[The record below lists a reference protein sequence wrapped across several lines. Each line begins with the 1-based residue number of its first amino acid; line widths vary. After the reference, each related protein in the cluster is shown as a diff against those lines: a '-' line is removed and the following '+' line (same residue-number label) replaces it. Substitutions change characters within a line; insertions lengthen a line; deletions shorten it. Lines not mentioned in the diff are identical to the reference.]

1 MSATDADFSKEAT
14 RRSGKA
20 GDLTLN
26 YYEAGEI
33 SALGGGLPLV
43 MLHGGGPGAS
53 AWSNFGAALPG
64 FAEDFR
70 TLLIDQ
76 PGFGGSDKPEVVG
89 NYYRFAAD
97 HVVQLLDELG
107 IGRIHLLG
115 NSLGGGTAMR
125 LALTHPDRVG
135 RLVLMGPGGLSLNL
149 FHADPTEGVQ
159 RLMDFSGNPTR
170 EALRAFISTMVV
182 NQKLVTDE
190 LVEERFA
197 DATAPGAQAAMTSMG
212 MSFWNPE
219 TAEDGMLWREAHQLR
234 QHTLLT
240 WGREDRVN
248 PLDGAMVALKL
259 IRKASLHV
267 FPNCGHWA
275 QIEAAEE
282 FREVATAFLA
292 GTWKSGVLMTIDVRS
307 MGYARVA
314 STDLEQWKQF
324 AGKVLGLGEGR
335 GPDPENLYYRIDEV
349 SARLVVFPSDKDEL
363 SCVGWEL
370 ADHPALQEARE
381 HLTKA
386 GVDFEEGTPEELA
399 ERRVQEL
406 VRFTDP
412 FENVF
417 ELFHGITYESRPVVT
432 PYAASFVTG
441 DQGMGHVVI
450 PVSDD
455 VEALRFYTDVLGFRL
470 RDSMSMPGEFVGKEP
485 GSKVWLRFL
494 GVNPRH
500 HSLAFLP
507 MPNASKCVHIMLE
520 VDKLDDVGRAL
531 ERVRKHKAPLSA
543 TLGRHMN
550 DQMVSFYV
558 KSPGGFDVE
567 FGTEGLQVD
576 DARWVA
582 RESTAVSYWGHVFG
596 GQ

>member
-1 MSATDADFSKEAT
+1 LSGLDTDFGKEAT

-26 YYEAGEI
+26 YYEAGEA
-33 SALGGGLPLV
+33 STSSTTGVPVGGGLPLV

-64 FAEDFR
+64 FAQDFR
-70 TLLIDQ
+70 TLLVDQ

-107 IGRIHLLG
+107 IDRIHLLG

-197 DATAPGAQAAMTSMG
+197 DATAPGAQAAMASMG
-212 MSFWNPE
+212 MSFWNPA

-292 GTWKSGVLMTIDVRS
+292 RHVEKPR
-307 MGYARVA
+307 
-314 STDLEQWKQF
+314 K
-324 AGKVLGLGEGR
+324 
-335 GPDPENLYYRIDEV
+335 
-349 SARLVVFPSDKDEL
+349 
-363 SCVGWEL
+363 
-370 ADHPALQEARE
+370 
-381 HLTKA
+381 
-386 GVDFEEGTPEELA
+386 
-399 ERRVQEL
+399 
-406 VRFTDP
+406 
-412 FENVF
+412 
-417 ELFHGITYESRPVVT
+417 ES
-432 PYAASFVTG
+432 
-441 DQGMGHVVI
+441 
-450 PVSDD
+450 
-455 VEALRFYTDVLGFRL
+455 
-470 RDSMSMPGEFVGKEP
+470 
-485 GSKVWLRFL
+485 
-494 GVNPRH
+494 
-500 HSLAFLP
+500 
-507 MPNASKCVHIMLE
+507 
-520 VDKLDDVGRAL
+520 
-531 ERVRKHKAPLSA
+531 
-543 TLGRHMN
+543 
-550 DQMVSFYV
+550 
-558 KSPGGFDVE
+558 
-567 FGTEGLQVD
+567 
-576 DARWVA
+576 
-582 RESTAVSYWGHVFG
+582 
-596 GQ
+596 